1 MNIKLLLLLLL
12 SSLSTKFTYG
22 QFLDI
27 VTLFKPRMNIYGE
40 YVLSQKSDINGRDI
54 YGGGFGVFV
63 PIKSKLD
70 VNVNWQDALKIKKIS
85 DVKNALNVNAYQ
97 VFTNF
102 GGGYSSFSVLNNT
115 DNLYSVYGGIT
126 AYHLKFKKKFKLNVY
141 SFKVDAREDVE
152 SKIIIPNYQMLLG
165 RVKFFNLNTQ
175 GFIGVYASY
184 VNNSS
189 FIPVPVFAIN
199 TKLNSTYSF
208 LFMFPVQAR
217 LTAKVS
223 SGFKQDLVLGLN
235 TRNSGIADDNLGV
248 IRRYYYAEYGLKFS
262 TQSRLKL
269 ADKAFLFTE
278 LGWQD
283 FTTINYYDGGSKTA
297 TTHPKGNFFVK
308 TSLYIT
314 FGKGMFG
321 SGSLDLEL

>member
-1 MNIKLLLLLLL
+1 MNIKFLLFLLL
-12 SSLSTKFTYG
+12 SSLSVKFTYS

-27 VTLFKPRMNIYGE
+27 VTLFKPRMNVNGE
-40 YVLSQKSDINGRDI
+40 YVLSQKNDLSGRDI

-70 VNVNWQDALKIKKIS
+70 VNVNWQDALKIKKVS
-85 DVKNALNVNAYQ
+85 DVRNALNVNAYQ

-102 GGGYSSFSVLNNT
+102 GGGYSNFSILNNN
-115 DNLYSVYGGIT
+115 DNLYSVYGGVT

-141 SFKVDAREDVE
+141 SVKVDVREDFE
-152 SKIIIPNYQMLLG
+152 SKTIIPNYQILLG

-175 GFIGVYASY
+175 GFIGAYASY
-184 VNNSS
+184 ANNSS

-217 LTAKVS
+217 ITAKVS

-235 TRNSGIADDNLGV
+235 TRNSGIADNNFGV
-248 IRRYYYAEYGLKFS
+248 LKRYYFSEYGLKFS
-262 TQSRLKL
+262 TQSRLRL
-269 ADKAFLFTE
+269 ADKAFLFAE

-297 TTHPKGNFFVK
+297 TTHPKGNFFAK
-308 TSLYIT
+308 ASLYIT
-314 FGKGMFG
+314 FGKGLFG

>member
-1 MNIKLLLLLLL
+1 MNKKFLLSLLL
-12 SSLSTKFTYG
+12 SLLFVISTFG

-27 VTLFKPRMNIYGE
+27 VTLFKPRMNVYGE
-40 YVLSQKSDINGRDI
+40 YVMSQKNDISGRDI
-54 YGGGFGVFV
+54 YGAGFGIFV

-70 VNVNWQDALKIKKIS
+70 VKISWQDALKIKQVK

-97 VFTNF
+97 VFSNF
-102 GGGYSSFSVLNNT
+102 GGGYSNFSILNNN
-115 DNLYSVYGGIT
+115 DLYSVYGGIT
-126 AYHLKFKKKFKLNVY
+126 AYHLKFKKKFRLNVY
-141 SFKVDAREDVE
+141 SFKVDVKEDFE
-152 SKIIIPNYQMLLG
+152 GKTIIPNYQVLLG
-165 RVKFFNLNTQ
+165 RVKFFNINTQ
-175 GFIGVYASY
+175 GFIGAYASY
-184 VNNSS
+184 SNNSS

-217 LTAKVS
+217 ITAKVS

-235 TRNSGIADDNLGV
+235 TRNSGIADDNLG
-248 IRRYYYAEYGLKFS
+248 IIKRYYYSEYGLKFS
-262 TQSRLKL
+262 TQSRLRL
-269 ADKAFLFTE
+269 ADKAFLFAE

-297 TTHPKGNFFVK
+297 TTHPNGNFFAK
-308 TSLYIT
+308 ASLYIT
-314 FGKGMFG
+314 FGKGILG